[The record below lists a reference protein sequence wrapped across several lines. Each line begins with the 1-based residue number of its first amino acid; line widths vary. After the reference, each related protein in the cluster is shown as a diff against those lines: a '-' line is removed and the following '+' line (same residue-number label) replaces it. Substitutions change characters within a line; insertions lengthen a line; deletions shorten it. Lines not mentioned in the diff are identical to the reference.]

1 MTQSNYLNLFEIHKK
16 LKIKKQIKKINQQQN
31 KQKNHSKIPTFYQLL
46 QGMRF
51 FASYLSQREEK
62 GLKIEHLESDM
73 LSLIDFLELQD
84 SKLNKLKAD
93 IRSKIKREKDSRVAE
108 IYEEISNQLSEIN
121 SLTDNHNN

>member
-1 MTQSNYLNLFEIHKK
+1 MKNTFAYLSAEHL
-16 LKIKKQIKKINQQQN
+16 
-31 KQKNHSKIPTFYQLL
+31 SKIPTFYQLL